1 MAEYKTIKMR
11 ASDEFIEKK
20 SRFIM
25 PSFAHVNLIPASLGN
40 SAGLLGA
47 NYLASKNIK

>member
-1 MAEYKTIKMR
+1 MKIILQQAEGEI
-11 ASDEFIEKK
+11 IEKK

-25 PSFAHVNLIPASLGN
+25 PSFAHVNFIPAALGN

-47 NYLASKNIK
+47 NYLASKNL